1 MLFTRR
7 DMVYNKGM
15 ERKKIGILGV
25 TLDPVHLGHT
35 ALLRMAKEQLFLSEA
50 ILLPAG
56 DPPHKH
62 CHAMAEDRLA
72 MARLAADGE
81 FTVSDLEVHRK
92 GATYTVD
99 TLRRL
104 HAREKDSELI
114 YIIGADT
121 LNNLVTWREYREVF
135 KLCSFAAA
143 RRGGRAEKIPEGARV
158 LWLDGDPPDVSSTRV
173 REIASV
179 RGDLRGMVGDRVAAY
194 IREKGLYLMNVPEA
208 EAENMLRGMLTKHR
222 FRHTLGVRDE
232 SERLARIHGLDAAAA
247 RVAGLLHDAAKCLPE
262 AEQRRLAEG
271 VADAGEMANPQLL
284 HAPAGMA
291 VARETFG
298 VRDAEILEAIRC
310 HTLGGP
316 EMTGLMLAVF
326 VADFTE
332 PGREDFPGLSEARA
346 LAGTDLRAAA
356 SKCAELTKKHLQE
369 TGRAVHPRV
378 ETMLYH

>member
-1 MLFTRR
+1 
-7 DMVYNKGM
+7 
-15 ERKKIGILGV
+15 
-25 TLDPVHLGHT
+25 
-35 ALLRMAKEQLFLSEA
+35 
-50 ILLPAG
+50 
-56 DPPHKH
+56 
-62 CHAMAEDRLA
+62 
-72 MARLAADGE
+72 
-81 FTVSDLEVHRK
+81 
-92 GATYTVD
+92 
-99 TLRRL
+99 
-104 HAREKDSELI
+104 
-114 YIIGADT
+114 
-121 LNNLVTWREYREVF
+121 
-135 KLCSFAAA
+135 
-143 RRGGRAEKIPEGARV
+143 
-158 LWLDGDPPDVSSTRV
+158 
-173 REIASV
+173 
-179 RGDLRGMVGDRVAAY
+179 
-194 IREKGLYLMNVPEA
+194 
-208 EAENMLRGMLTKHR
+208 MLRGMLTKHR

-271 VADAGEMANPQLL
+271 VADAEEMANPQLL
-284 HAPAGMA
+284 HAPAGMV